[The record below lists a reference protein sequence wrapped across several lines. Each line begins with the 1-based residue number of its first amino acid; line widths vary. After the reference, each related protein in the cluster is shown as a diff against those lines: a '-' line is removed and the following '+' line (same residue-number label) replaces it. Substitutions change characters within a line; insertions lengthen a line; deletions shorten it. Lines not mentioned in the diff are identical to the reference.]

1 MMEINLLTWFGYL
14 ASGIIA
20 LSMAM
25 NSIVKFRWINVT
37 GALCFSIYGLLI
49 HAFPV
54 TLLNGVIVLVDIYY
68 LTKIYTKKEQFETL
82 KIRNNNRYLLKFLEF
97 HKKEIDM
104 FFPGFSYRSEMN
116 TISFFVLRD
125 MNVAGI
131 FLAHHGED
139 NTLKVGLDYVIP
151 AYRDFK
157 NGHYIYHRLR
167 NKFIEQGFK
176 KVVIPAYSKP
186 YASYL
191 KKMGFKKIGENL
203 FEKELINVR

>member
-1 MMEINLLTWFGYL
+1 MEINLLTWFGYL

-25 NSIVKFRWINVT
+25 NSIVKFRWINVA

-54 TLLNGVIVLVDIYY
+54 TFLNGFIVLVDIYY

-97 HKKEIDM
+97 HKKEIEA
-104 FFPGFSYRSEMN
+104 FFPGFSYRPEMN

-131 FLAHHGED
+131 FLAHHGEN
-139 NTLKVGLDYVIP
+139 NTLKVGLDYVVP

-157 NGHYIYHRLR
+157 NGHFIYHRLR
-167 NKFIEQGFK
+167 NKFIEQGFT

-186 YASYL
+186 YAAYL
-191 KKMGFKKIGENL
+191 KKMGFKKIGENV
-203 FEKELINVR
+203 FEKELITVR